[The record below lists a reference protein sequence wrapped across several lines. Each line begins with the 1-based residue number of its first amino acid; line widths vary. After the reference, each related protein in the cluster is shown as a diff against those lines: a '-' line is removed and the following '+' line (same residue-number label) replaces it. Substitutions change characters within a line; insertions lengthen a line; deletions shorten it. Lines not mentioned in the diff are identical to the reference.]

1 MKITIH
7 KNRSGF
13 TLIEVLIVAAMLGIV
28 MGAIYS
34 LYVTHQRTAYTQEEV
49 VDVQQNL
56 RIAMDSIS
64 RDIRMSGF
72 LIPKDANPRAPNP
85 PPAPPGNDQTM
96 PVGNYG
102 SSSGIVQ
109 PLPAPDDIA
118 SDIIILNMASPS
130 AGIGRIDQADT
141 GVIVTAGTEIFFTVA
156 ENAYFFSVEDPRQ
169 VVRIIRPIDRSQP
182 INTTFTVEGVGT
194 VAASCGG
201 VVPPC
206 LKLRSTGGTGST
218 VGFRR
223 GDMVV
228 RTGTTA
234 SETYPGR
241 VEYSLVTGGGCTSGQ
256 YCIQRS
262 VNGTA
267 AIIANNIAGLQFRYQ
282 TDSVAVPETDAPTD
296 LRRIRAVR
304 VTIIG
309 QTYSTKAL
317 SGNQAMV
324 RTLTSVVGLRNREE

>member
-1 MKITIH
+1 MMNTIH

-49 VDVQQNL
+49 VEVQQNL

-72 LIPKDANPRAPNP
+72 LIFKDANPSAPNP
-85 PPAPPGNDQTM
+85 PPALPGNDQTM
-96 PVGNYG
+96 PVGAYG
-102 SSSGIVQ
+102 SGSGLVQ
-109 PLPAPDDIA
+109 PLPAPDDIF
-118 SDIIILNMASPS
+118 SDTITLNMASPS
-130 AGIGRIDQADT
+130 AGIGRIDQGDT
-141 GVIVTAGTEIFFTVA
+141 GVIVTAGTPIFFTVA
-156 ENAYFFSVEDPRQ
+156 ENAYFSVEDIRQ

-194 VAASCGG
+194 APASCVG
-201 VVPPC
+201 VAPPC
-206 LKLRSTGGTGST
+206 LKLLPLGGAGST
-218 VGFRR
+218 VTFRR

-234 SETYPGR
+234 FETYPGR
-241 VEYSLVTGGGCTSGQ
+241 VEYKLVTAGCTSGQ
-256 YCIQRS
+256 HCIERS

-309 QTYSTKAL
+309 QTYSTRRL
-317 SGNQAMV
+317 SGDQAMV